1 MNVMKRQR
9 MSRKCN
15 EYYTN
20 GLKPQHIF
28 KSADILV
35 HHLAYTWHYW
45 HIFGIYLKSQFVMS
59 NVIFVI
65 FGHYFGHSV
74 HITDITLEVGGE

>member
-1 MNVMKRQR
+1 

-15 EYYTN
+15 EC

-28 KSADILV
+28 KSADVLV

-45 HIFGIYLKSQFVMS
+45 RIFGIYLRSQIVMS
-59 NVIFVI
+59 NVIIVI
-65 FGHYFGHSV
+65 FGHPV
-74 HITDITLEVGGE
+74 HITDITLEVVGE